1 MNDLRVNMLGDS
13 LTHNGGITT
22 VENLIIKHISSDI
35 KIQHIST
42 HENGSHSHKAA
53 IFVRGLITLTW
64 RLSTQ
69 KVDLV
74 HIHLADWGSI
84 IRKVTIVLIALMFRK
99 PIAIH
104 AHGPEFHLTY
114 EALPKVAKR
123 VLGSIFQKCNK
134 FIVLSESWKKFYVT
148 SLGLREDLVL
158 VLPNPVELPQQIPE
172 RSHRSQLTLVFLG
185 RVGQRKGAFDLLQ
198 AFSGLS
204 PEQKQQSKLIFAGD
218 GDLEEGH
225 RLVNQLGLNSAV
237 TFVGWLSCEQK
248 NELLAKADIFILP
261 SYNEALPM
269 AILEAM
275 SWGLPVITC
284 PVGGIAEIVISGRNG
299 LCVPPGKIPEL
310 TEALQTLITNQDL
323 RLHLGKAARASV
335 ESIDVIQY
343 IVQISNIYWS
353 LTA

>member
-1 MNDLRVNMLGDS
+1 MNDLRVIMLGDS
-13 LTHNGGITT
+13 LTYNGGIVT
-22 VENLIIKHISSDI
+22 VENLIIKYISTDI

-42 HENGSHSHKAA
+42 HENGSHSHKAM
-53 IFVRGLITLTW
+53 IFVRGLIVLVW

-74 HIHLADWGSI
+74 HIHLADWGSVV
-84 IRKVTIVLIALMFRK
+84 RKATIVLIALAFRK

-104 AHGPEFHLTY
+104 AHGPEFHLTH
-114 EALPKVAKR
+114 EALPAIAKR
-123 VLGSIFQKCNK
+123 LLSSIFRKCNK
-134 FIVLSESWKKFYVT
+134 FIVLSESWKNFYVAN
-148 SLGLREDLVL
+148 LGLREGLVL
-158 VLPNPVELPQQIPE
+158 VLPNPVEIPKQIPE
-172 RSHRSQLTLVFLG
+172 RSHRSHLTLVFLG

-225 RLVNQLGLNSAV
+225 RLVNQLGLSNAA
-237 TFVGWLSCEQK
+237 TFVGWLSSEQK
-248 NELLAKADIFILP
+248 NELLAEADIFILP

-269 AILEAM
+269 ALLEAM

-299 LCVPPGKIPEL
+299 LCVLPGEIPEL

-323 RLHLGKAARASV
+323 RLHLGEAARASV
-335 ESIDVIQY
+335 ESLDVKQY
-343 IVQISNIYWS
+343 VVQISNIYRS
-353 LTA
+353 LG